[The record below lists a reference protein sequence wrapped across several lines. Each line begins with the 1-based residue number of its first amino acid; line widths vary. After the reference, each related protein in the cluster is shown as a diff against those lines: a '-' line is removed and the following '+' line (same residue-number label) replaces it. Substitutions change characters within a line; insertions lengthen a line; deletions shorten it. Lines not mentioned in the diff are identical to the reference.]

1 MIKMTTETKVRVR
14 YGETD
19 QMGVVYHGNYAQYF
33 EIARIEW
40 LEQLGFSYKKME
52 EQGVMLPVVSLNTEF
67 KKPAMFD
74 DILTIKTRLQRSPSV
89 KIEFDYELFNQK
101 GELLTTG
108 GTVLVFVSSESRR
121 PIKCPEDMLKKI
133 ESYSDSITDTP

>member
-1 MIKMTTETKVRVR
+1 MIKITTETKVRVR

-74 DILTIKTRLQRSPSV
+74 EI
-89 KIEFDYELFNQK
+89 
-101 GELLTTG
+101 
-108 GTVLVFVSSESRR
+108 
-121 PIKCPEDMLKKI
+121 
-133 ESYSDSITDTP
+133 